1 MREKSYTMPFDY
13 SQVKDQKFLEVL
25 KKTPHLSKY
34 LDGYTAQGNPLPI
47 YTDALRPE
55 HKKLKEPNIIYPVS
69 EHSFIHI
76 NPHTTSDDGYMEYV
90 IIEPEIPERKVMD
103 LAERMFAVQS
113 GHMDP
118 PIEITER
125 YNMVEN
131 YIDKHIS
138 LTDTAVDYSKLGD
151 VYKLQTMPIMK
162 KDFQGFKYHF
172 LQRRAGTGILDPF
185 LADANLEDI
194 SIIGAGNVYVIH
206 KSFGALKSPLFLGQE
221 EIDELIISMSEQFGK
236 TVSHAKPVVDA
247 SLPDGSR
254 INVVYGKD
262 ISRKGTNTTIRKFA
276 STPLSITQIL
286 SSKTFDFRE
295 AAYLWMMM
303 SEGMS
308 MFICGETAS
317 GKTTSAMSLTAF
329 IPSNWKIVTIE
340 DTPELTLPH
349 SNWINETT
357 RDTGHEHSSVTM
369 FDLLKASL
377 RQRPNY
383 IIVGEIR
390 GAEGNIA
397 FQAMQTG
404 HPVISTFHA
413 AGMTGLVQRLSN
425 DPINVPKT
433 HLENLNMAVFQAAV
447 QGPGGK
453 RVRRVI
459 SINEIIGYDP
469 AGNNIMFI
477 PVFNWD
483 PGTDTTK
490 FRGKGSSAL
499 FASKLLQLRGMD
511 KRDEGLLYEELDLR
525 ANILQKMMEKKI
537 FNFYDVFDSIA
548 HCKEI
553 GLEPFY
559 RELDSL

>member
-1 MREKSYTMPFDY
+1 MPFDF
-13 SQVKDQKFLEVL
+13 SQVKDPKFVEVL
-25 KKTPHLSKY
+25 KKAPHMLRYIETY
-34 LDGYTAQGNPLPI
+34 LAQGNPLPI
-47 YTDALRPE
+47 FTEQLRPE
-55 HKKLKEPNIIYPVS
+55 HKKLKEPNLIYPVT
-69 EHSFIHI
+69 EHSYIHI
-76 NPHTTSDDGYMEYV
+76 NPHTTSDDGYIEYV
-90 IIEPEIPERKVMD
+90 IIEPEIPERKIME

-113 GHMDP
+113 GSLDP
-118 PIEITER
+118 PTEITER
-125 YNMVEN
+125 YNMIEN
-131 YIDKHIS
+131 YIDTHIIVS
-138 LTDTAVDYSKLGD
+138 ETPVDYSKIGD
-151 VYKLQTMPIMK
+151 IYKLETLQVTK
-162 KDFQGFKYHF
+162 EDFAGFKYHF
-172 LQRRAGTGILDPF
+172 LQRRAGTGIFDPF
-185 LADANLEDI
+185 LADSNLEDI
-194 SIIGAGNVYVIH
+194 SVIGAGNIFVIH
-206 KSFGALKSPLFLGQE
+206 KAFGALKSPVFLGHE

-254 INVVYGKD
+254 INIVYGKD

-286 SSKTFDFRE
+286 TSRTFDSRE
-295 AAYLWMMM
+295 LAYLWMLMN
-303 SEGMS
+303 EGFS
-308 MFICGETAS
+308 IFICGETAS
-317 GKTTSAMSLTAF
+317 GKTTSAMALSAF

-357 RDTGHEHSSVTM
+357 RDTGNEYSSVTM
-369 FDLLKASL
+369 FDLLRASL

-413 AGMTGLVQRLSN
+413 ANMTALVQRLSN

-433 HLENLNMAVFQAAV
+433 HLDNLNLAIFEAAV

-453 RVRRVI
+453 RVRRII
-459 SINEIIGYDP
+459 SINELLGYNP
-469 AGNNIMFI
+469 EANNIMFI
-477 PVFNWD
+477 PIFNWD
-483 PGTDTTK
+483 PGTDTVK

-499 FASKLLQLRGMD
+499 FVNKLLTLRGMD

-525 ANILQKMMEKKI
+525 AKILDKMVEKKI
-537 FNFYDVFDSIA
+537 FNFYDVFDSIS
-548 HCKEI
+548 HCREI

-559 RELDSL
+559 KELDSL